1 MTNTTPVI
9 SYEISDFLG
18 EEVIRIEGM
27 HKGSDLVRMWSKS
40 GRVLEMWHD
49 QCCCERVELEDV
61 TGDPK
66 DLLFSSLK
74 MCESYSNS
82 DDPPD
87 EHSESHTWTFYKF
100 ATVNGFVTLRWLGES
115 NGYYSEEVDVEI
127 REGYPGDVYMKYEQ
141 RNNWQSVTYH
151 NAETGE
157 HFPGNAV
164 SVTLPD
170 GTELAVG
177 WESVVRTYS
186 DHGHQYSVAS
196 NEPRLKLDAHGITF
210 LAHIDGVEIKSLRL
224 E

>member
-18 EEVIRIEGM
+18 EEVIKIEGM
-27 HKGSDLVRMWSKS
+27 HNGSRWVRMRSKS
-40 GRVLEMWHD
+40 GRVLVLWHD
-49 QCCCERVELEDV
+49 QCCCEMVELEDV
-61 TGDPK
+61 AGDPD

-127 REGYPGDVYMKYEQ
+127 REGYPPCE
-141 RNNWQSVTYH
+141 
-151 NAETGE
+151 
-157 HFPGNAV
+157 
-164 SVTLPD
+164 
-170 GTELAVG
+170 
-177 WESVVRTYS
+177 
-186 DHGHQYSVAS
+186 
-196 NEPRLKLDAHGITF
+196 
-210 LAHIDGVEIKSLRL
+210 
-224 E
+224 